1 MQQCH
6 GPDEHPSHD
15 HDLDHDH
22 DHVVWEIRD
31 QEMDARVRQQQ
42 VHESWRALSSDAL
55 LDCLDQFRRG
65 CKIDV
70 LCLSH
75 SEIESPLQSFS

>member
-1 MQQCH
+1 MLQCH

-22 DHVVWEIRD
+22 DHVMWEIHD

-42 VHESWRALSSDAL
+42 VHES
-55 LDCLDQFRRG
+55 
-65 CKIDV
+65 
-70 LCLSH
+70 
-75 SEIESPLQSFS
+75 

>member
-1 MQQCH
+1 MSQYQ
-6 GPDEHPSHD
+6 GSDAHPSRD

-31 QEMDARVRQQQ
+31 QEMDARVQQQQ

-55 LDCLDQFRRG
+55 LDYLDQSRRG
-65 CKIDV
+65 V
-70 LCLSH
+70 
-75 SEIESPLQSFS
+75 

>member
-1 MQQCH
+1 MMQCH

-42 VHESWRALSSDAL
+42 VHKSWRALSSDAL
-55 LDCLDQFRRG
+55 LDCLDQSRRG
-65 CKIDV
+65 V
-70 LCLSH
+70 R
-75 SEIESPLQSFS
+75 